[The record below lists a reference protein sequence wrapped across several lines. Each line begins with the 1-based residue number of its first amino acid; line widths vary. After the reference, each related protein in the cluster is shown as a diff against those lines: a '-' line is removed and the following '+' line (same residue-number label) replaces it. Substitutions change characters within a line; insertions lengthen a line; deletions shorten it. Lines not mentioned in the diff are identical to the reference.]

1 MHTTELHVKMFKN
14 AIKLN
19 NIPHENDQFKP
30 KMITDEEREGGG
42 GGLVGLLMGKGRKV
56 YNTSF
61 RPFPLSPF
69 SSLTNNYIR

>member
-1 MHTTELHVKMFKN
+1 MHTTELHVKMLKD

-30 KMITDEEREGGG
+30 KMITDEEREGG

-69 SSLTNNYIR
+69 SSLTNNYFR

>member
-1 MHTTELHVKMFKN
+1 MHTTELHEKMLKD

-19 NIPHENDQFKP
+19 NIPH
-30 KMITDEEREGGG
+30 DEQREG
-42 GGLVGLLMGKGRKV
+42 GGLVGLFMGKGRKV

-69 SSLTNNYIR
+69 SSLTNNCIR

>member
-42 GGLVGLLMGKGRKV
+42 GVGGIIDGQRA
-56 YNTSF
+56 
-61 RPFPLSPF
+61 
-69 SSLTNNYIR
+69 

>member
-1 MHTTELHVKMFKN
+1 MHTTELHEKMLKD

-19 NIPHENDQFKP
+19 NIPHENDQFKS
-30 KMITDEEREGGG
+30 KMITDEQREGG
-42 GGLVGLLMGKGRKV
+42 GGLVGLLMSKGRKV

-69 SSLTNNYIR
+69 SSLTNTYIR